1 MGRADAAPVRPGTGI
16 GIVARAVFAAPAAI
30 RHFPAMPPL
39 ITPYHPLP
47 SLPILASHPMPAAS
61 IVSPPSSMP
70 TPTAAPAVV
79 VSGEGDRLALA
90 GSLDIHT
97 LTEAKRA
104 LLGLHKKRPPKV
116 LDLSALTSLDTPG
129 ALLLCGLRD
138 KGVQL
143 TGASKEQLAL
153 LELIGSLDLKPL
165 PKVKALP
172 RWRQL
177 VIGLGKAAD
186 EAGHD
191 TIAIITF
198 TGRAIA
204 FTGRALLHPSR
215 LRPAAISR
223 HIAETGVNALP
234 IVGLMAIMISVV
246 IGYQSV
252 AQLRPYGADEL
263 TVDLVAVSMLREMGV
278 LVTAIMVA
286 GRSGAAFA
294 AELGVMKARE
304 EVDAL
309 KVMGLEPMDMLVVP
323 RLIALVI
330 TLPLLAFFA
339 DLLGLAGGGVIS
351 QVLLGLSPV
360 QYLDRVHHAADL
372 SDLSVGL
379 IKAPVFAVVIA
390 VVGCMHGL
398 RVGGSAES
406 VGQETTRAVVK
417 AIFLVIVLDAL
428 FSIVFQKL
436 GL

>member
-1 MGRADAAPVRPGTGI
+1 
-16 GIVARAVFAAPAAI
+16 
-30 RHFPAMPPL
+30 
-39 ITPYHPLP
+39 
-47 SLPILASHPMPAAS
+47 
-61 IVSPPSSMP
+61 MP